1 LARYNTG
8 ANASRVHRRNVEAM
22 ALSRE
27 LAEPSPPGEVCVL
40 CVDLDVS
47 ERQLLASHG
56 NVGLF
61 WGEGAGFYGKIER
74 DAGILNR

>member
-1 LARYNTG
+1 VVDTT
-8 ANASRVHRRNVEAM
+8 E
-22 ALSRE
+22 
-27 LAEPSPPGEVCVL
+27 PGEVCVL

-61 WGEGAGFYGKIER
+61 WGEGAGFYGESER
-74 DAGILNR
+74 CAGILNRWWDLGIWIRWVNPFNLS

>member
-1 LARYNTG
+1 VVDTT
-8 ANASRVHRRNVEAM
+8 E
-22 ALSRE
+22 
-27 LAEPSPPGEVCVL
+27 PGEVCVL

-61 WGEGAGFYGKIER
+61 WG
-74 DAGILNR
+74 